1 MKITQIN
8 VTPIDNNK
16 IIAMV
21 SITFDNCFVVSSIK
35 IIRGKDSDFISFPS
49 YEGKDGKY
57 HDIAFPITADFRR
70 EICDAIFAEYDKK
83 LTEKEQQTASRRRR

>member
-35 IIRGKDSDFISFPS
+35 IIRGKDTDFISFPN

-83 LTEKEQQTASRRRR
+83 MTEKEQKKTPTRRR